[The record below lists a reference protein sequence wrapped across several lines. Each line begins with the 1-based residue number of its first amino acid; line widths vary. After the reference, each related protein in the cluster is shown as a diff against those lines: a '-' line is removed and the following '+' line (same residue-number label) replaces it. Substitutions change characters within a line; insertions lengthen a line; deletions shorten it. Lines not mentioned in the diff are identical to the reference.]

1 MSSSSNPHVFIGL
14 GSNVGDRKKN
24 IAEAINLLHT
34 PPDIKVENKSSLY
47 LTEPIG
53 YVGQDPFLNSVVEV
67 STLLSPD
74 DLLHRCQAIEEQMG
88 RVRTM
93 MWGPRLIDLDI
104 LLYGDEIIEDNEL
117 IIPHPQMHIR
127 KFVLLPLVEIAPDVL
142 HPKLNKTVSELL
154 RLLEDGHKVEVYKDG
169 TFK

>member
-1 MSSSSNPHVFIGL
+1 MSSSSNPQVFIGL

-24 IAEAINLLHT
+24 IAEAINLLDT
-34 PPDIKVENKSSLY
+34 PPDIKVEKKSSLY

-67 STLLSPD
+67 STRHSPD
-74 DLLHRCQAIEEQMG
+74 DLLHRCQAIEEHMG

-117 IIPHPQMHIR
+117 IIPHPQMHMR
-127 KFVLLPLVEIAPDVL
+127 RFVLLPLVEIAPEAR